1 MQQSILITANQRFQV
16 WQKKRI
22 VRNYLVVFLVV
33 VGPVLALTTVLSLGF
48 FEGAAKPQMLR
59 AVLLA
64 DVVYT
69 LLIATLVARRIMR
82 MISARRNRSAGSQL
96 HLRLTG
102 VFSFIALVPTVLVAI
117 FATIT
122 LNFGLEGWFSDRVRQ
137 VVSNSLAAAEA
148 YESEHLITLTN
159 DAQLLA
165 RFIDQQRS
173 TYRIVGAGEMRDAL
187 SRGQIAMQRALA
199 EAYVINGDAKIIS
212 RGQRSYLFTYE
223 APTVAEIERAVNGE
237 IVLIEDW
244 PNSEFRALIKLD
256 NYLDRF
262 LFVSRNV
269 DGDILNLLD
278 DTQETVVL
286 YQQLESD
293 RGKLLFEFALIYL
306 GFAVVV
312 ILAAIWLGLWF
323 ADKLSRPMG
332 RLASAAQ
339 QVSDGNMDVQVR
351 EEEGDD
357 EIALLGRVF
366 NKMVTQVKGQRD
378 TLIANN
384 EETEQRRR
392 LFDSVL
398 SGVTAGVIGLDKS
411 GCIEIANA
419 AAIELL
425 TQSDAMIGVQLDT
438 AVPEFA
444 PLFEKL
450 KRRVDKVVRA
460 EIQLTRENKDEKLL
474 VRIATRQADD
484 QEVEGYVV
492 TFDDVTELVSA
503 QRMAAWGD
511 VAQRIA
517 HEIKNPLTPIQLSAE
532 RLKRKFG
539 PKLNAEDR
547 ESLEQLSS
555 VIIRQTNDLRRIVDE
570 FSKFARMPEPDRRHE
585 NLTRLVRDAV
595 LLQQTG
601 QPDVQIVADIPDT
614 AIDIEIDATM
624 ISQALTN
631 LIKNAGEA
639 IETYTNKGA
648 EDGFQPQIEVTLK
661 QEPDDCVITIADN
674 GVGLPEDRARLF
686 EPYVTTRS
694 EGTGLGLPIV
704 KKIIEEH
711 GGTLVLQDAPV
722 FAGHSRFGAMAV
734 IRLPSTD
741 FNTTEN
747 EQEKQG

>member
-570 FSKFARMPEPDRRHE
+570 FSKFARMPAPQRVDLDVVDLIRG
-585 NLTRLVRDAV
+585 AI
-595 LLQQTG
+595 LLQKSG
-601 QPDVQIVADIPDT
+601 RPDISYQVELPNHAVTIHVDG
-614 AIDIEIDATM
+614 TM
-624 ISQALTN
+624 MNQALTN
-631 LIKNAGEA
+631 LVKNAGEA
-639 IETYTNKGA
+639 IDAKIAALGDATFKG
-648 EDGFQPQIEVTLK
+648 IIK
-661 QEPDDCVITIADN
+661 IIADKSDNYFTIRIQDN
-674 GVGLPEDRARLF
+674 GIGLPADRARLF
-686 EPYVTTRS
+686 EPYVTHRDS
-694 EGTGLGLPIV
+694 GTGLGLSIV

-711 GGTLVLQDAPV
+711 DATLELLDAPQ
-722 FAGHSRFGAMAV
+722 FDGQSHFGAEALIM
-734 IRLPSTD
+734 LPLPTDTISTD
-741 FNTTEN
+741 KDKSDE
-747 EQEKQG
+747 